1 MSTEI
6 VGKIVKGPSGRH
18 LGRVTEAQGT
28 RFCVEVEGEF
38 SWLPRDVIFSVE
50 EEQVT
55 VIFEPSAL
63 GRYVLP
69 KRDGVEKTG

>member
-18 LGRVTEAQGT
+18 FGRA
-28 RFCVEVEGEF
+28 VEVAASRFSIEFEGAVV
-38 SWLPRDVIFSVE
+38 WLPRDTIFSVE
-50 EEQVT
+50 DEEVT

-63 GRYVLP
+63 ERYAI
-69 KRDGVEKTG
+69 RGSGGAERTA